1 MIGTAPPRHPR
12 HALLALVALA
22 AGTAAAQAPAPTAG
36 APRTPPMATPAAPVV
51 FPIQGFRVEGENP
64 IGEADAQRVL
74 KPFIRPDATLE
85 TLQQA
90 TAALETEL
98 RNQGY
103 GLHRVSLPP
112 QEVGATVKLTIVKFA
127 IGKVTI
133 EGNKIYDDGN
143 IRRTLP
149 ELREGESPNFRTLA
163 IQTAIANENP
173 NKQVQVGL
181 RESDEPDKIDATINV
196 KEQRPW
202 TATVALSNTGDEAT
216 GRDRLVV
223 TGGHTNLFN
232 LDHQFIGAYTTSI
245 EHSENVKQLGLAYK
259 VPMYAWGGVIG
270 ASYTNSDVVGNFG
283 AFNST
288 GAGHTMGLSYTQYL
302 PPKGGRRSYVSFG
315 LDDKVFNGAKL
326 NGENF
331 GQEDRRSV
339 PLSLGYTART
349 ETDTAVWGYNAE
361 IAANTGAGSHND
373 LASYQTEDPRIKT
386 IYFKAVRAAANYTA
400 PVFGTWSW
408 NARGAFQYSPDVLIS
423 GEQFGIGGVASVRGT
438 DTERPVTGDS
448 GVSGTLELV
457 TPELTQ
463 GLHLLG
469 FLDAGWVRNND
480 PDGLT
485 NPATDRLVSIGLGLR
500 FVRGNVVASAD
511 YGKLLWGSKVP
522 LALNSGSPQKGDD
535 RFYLT
540 VGIRF

>member
-22 AGTAAAQAPAPTAG
+22 AGTAAAQAPAPG
-36 APRTPPMATPAAPVV
+36 APRATPPMATPAAPVV
-51 FPIQGFRVEGENP
+51 FAIRGFRIEGDNP

-74 KPFIRPDATLE
+74 APFVKPDATLE

-90 TAALETEL
+90 TAALEAEL
-98 RNQGY
+98 RAQGY
-103 GLHRVSLPP
+103 GLHRVALPP
-112 QEVGATVKLTIVKFA
+112 QEVGTTVKLNIVKFA

-202 TATVALSNTGDEAT
+202 TATVALSNTGDDAT

-245 EHSENVKQLGLAYK
+245 EHSENVKQLGLSYK

-270 ASYTNSDVVGNFG
+270 ATYTNSDVVGNFG

-288 GAGHTMGLSYTQYL
+288 GAGHTFGLAYTQYL

-326 NGENF
+326 NGERF

-349 ETDTAVWGYNAE
+349 ETDTSVWGYNAE
-361 IAANTGAGSHND
+361 IAVNTGAGSHND

-386 IYFKAVRAAANYTA
+386 IYFKAVRGAANYTA

-485 NPATDRLVSIGLGLR
+485 NPATDRLVSVGLGLR
-500 FVRGNVVASAD
+500 FVRGPVVATAD
-511 YGKLLWGSKVP
+511 YGKLLRGSRVP
-522 LALNSGSPQKGDD
+522 LSVNSGSPQKNDD
-535 RFYLT
+535 RFYIT